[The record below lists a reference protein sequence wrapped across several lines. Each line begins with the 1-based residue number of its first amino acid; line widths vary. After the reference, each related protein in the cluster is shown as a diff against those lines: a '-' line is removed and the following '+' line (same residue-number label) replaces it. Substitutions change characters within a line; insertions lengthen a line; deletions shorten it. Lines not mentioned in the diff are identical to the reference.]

1 MSGEENLFLII
12 KDFEIGR
19 KKLYFKKEK
28 IMFLL
33 TKKSSV
39 FLFIHL

>member
-12 KDFEIGR
+12 KDFEMGR
-19 KKLYFKKEK
+19 KKLYFRKEK

-39 FLFIHL
+39 FLFMYS

>member
-12 KDFEIGR
+12 KDFEIRR
-19 KKLYFKKEK
+19 KKLYFKEK
-28 IMFLL
+28 VMFLL